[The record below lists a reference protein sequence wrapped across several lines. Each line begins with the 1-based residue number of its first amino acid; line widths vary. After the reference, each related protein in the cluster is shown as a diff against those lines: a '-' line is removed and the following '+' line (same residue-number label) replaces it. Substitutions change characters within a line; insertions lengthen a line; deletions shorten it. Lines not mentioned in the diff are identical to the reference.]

1 MAEGSIQEV
10 NDDGFDALIK
20 EGVTVIDFFAEWC
33 GPCRMLAPVLAEVA
47 GELSGKV
54 KFAKLD
60 IDKNHVTAKAQHV
73 TSVPTMILYKDG
85 EEVNRLVGLR
95 DAAALKD
102 FCPFSINGAF
112 DYFSGHLSDYYRDAH
127 DTSHTNELDWASC
140 WGLLLRV
147 GEEQESL
154 FRLRHQSFLALC

>member
-60 IDKNHVTAKAQHV
+60 IDKNHVTAKAHHV

-102 FCPFSINGAF
+102 FA
-112 DYFSGHLSDYYRDAH
+112 LSA
-127 DTSHTNELDWASC
+127 
-140 WGLLLRV
+140 
-147 GEEQESL
+147 
-154 FRLRHQSFLALC
+154 

>member
-10 NDDGFDALIK
+10 NDDGFDSLIK

-33 GPCRMLAPVLAEVA
+33 GPCRMLSPVLLEVA

-60 IDKNHVTAKAQHV
+60 IDKNHLTAKAQHV
-73 TSVPTMILYKDG
+73 TSVPTLILYKDG

-95 DAAALKD
+95 DAAAVKD
-102 FCPFSINGAF
+102 FA
-112 DYFSGHLSDYYRDAH
+112 LSA
-127 DTSHTNELDWASC
+127 
-140 WGLLLRV
+140 
-147 GEEQESL
+147 
-154 FRLRHQSFLALC
+154 